1 MRRPVVLKGH
11 NGGERGGVGVPVWGA
26 TRRAGKGGPMRCRLW
41 TARSGRLWPDSGGN
55 GWRGARVRTWPD
67 AERGG
72 ADRRA
77 PATAWGDV
85 RRGGPA
91 ADGWTPA
98 TVPGFK
104 SPTWV

>member
-11 NGGERGGVGVPVWGA
+11 NGGGER
-26 TRRAGKGGPMRCRLW
+26 RSGGPSVGCHMASGEAGPMHCRLW
-41 TARSGRLWPDSGGN
+41 TARLGWLWPDSGGS
-55 GWRGARVRTWPD
+55 GWRGVHVRTWPG

-91 ADGWTPA
+91 ANGWTPA